1 MAAAQFQSALDGYI
15 RQFASLRKDFNEAMV
30 LQVVVVT
37 NQIADNISKW
47 LRTCFWYQG
56 SST

>member
-1 MAAAQFQSALDGYI
+1 MVAAQFRSTLDGFI
-15 RQFASLRKDFNEAMV
+15 LQFASLRKDFNEAMV

-47 LRTCFWYQG
+47 LRTRFWY
-56 SST
+56 